1 MRAMLG
7 QAGGFV
13 NSHRTLSPPRGV
25 SIVSVADPV
34 RGAAAAASPGVE
46 VGALSRAAARR
57 RLIVLLLVG
66 AVLYAVPVW
75 WGLPSEEGWAVDEI
89 VPAEVVEAQRWPDKY
104 PPFHRHLLSVLD
116 RGVAALGALSGATAA
131 SIHQRQFVVHR
142 LTSVCLALL
151 TLWIVYRVAREVGD
165 RATALWA
172 AALVAPTLPLVYY
185 AKTANLD
192 VPYLAWFALSALC
205 LVRALDTGRWR
216 AYVGLG
222 AAAALAVSTKDQAYG
237 LYVVVPAVLL
247 WDLARRRRAA
257 GRPAWSA
264 LLDRRLWLA
273 GAAATACLGLV
284 WALAPEGE
292 LARHLGALTSDRAVG
307 RYRIYPFTLR
317 GQWEQAAQSARYV
330 WLAAG
335 PTTSLAALAGVGIA
349 LGRPRRHRLP
359 LALLAAAASYY
370 LFFMVPIG
378 YNYVRFL
385 LPVLLVTGLFAALGL
400 RRVLA
405 WPALGRWGRLA
416 LAVPILGWPLSR
428 AVLLDLHMAGD
439 ARYGAEEWL
448 RSTGHEA
455 RAVGFGDERH
465 LPRRIE
471 TIDWRRL
478 EDEPCRLLGATGA
491 AVLVVNPDEVRGD
504 RERASLGWL
513 AGGLSGY
520 RPADR
525 FANRFPADLFHR
537 PGVQWNLNKIA
548 REIVVLRS
556 SGEECFDAAGVWRR
570 LRRRRQGEALPNR
583 TGLAAAIVAG
593 VVESRPLGG
602 RRASVAGLAPD
613 GWTRGSRPAA
623 VVVRGRAS
631 RAARPRFDVVSPAMP
646 VGGTA
651 TFFVEDGGSVTA
663 VPLHGPR
670 TTIQLPAVAPGV
682 TALFVVWT
690 DRAWTPEGSR
700 RVLGVRLLPSSR

>member
-1 MRAMLG
+1 M
-7 QAGGFV
+7 
-13 NSHRTLSPPRGV
+13 
-25 SIVSVADPV
+25 ADVV
-34 RGAAAAASPGVE
+34 RGGAANASSVVEAA
-46 VGALSRAAARR
+46 ALSRSAARR
-57 RLIVLLLVG
+57 RLILLLLAG

-75 WGLPSEEGWAVDEI
+75 WGLPSREGWAVDEI
-89 VPAEVVEAQRWPDKY
+89 VPVEVVEAQDWPDKY

-116 RGVAALGALSGATAA
+116 RGVAALGGLSGATTE
-131 SIHQRQFVVHR
+131 SIYRHQFVVHR
-142 LTSVCLALL
+142 LTSVCLALV
-151 TLWIVYRVAREVGD
+151 TLWIVYRVARETGD
-165 RATALWA
+165 RTSALWA
-172 AALVAPTLPLVYY
+172 VALVAPTLPLVYY

-192 VPYLAWFALSALC
+192 VPYLVWFALSAFFL
-205 LVRALDTGRWR
+205 LRALETGRWP

-222 AAAALAVSTKDQAYG
+222 ASAALAVSTKDQAYG
-237 LYVVVPAVLL
+237 LYVVVPIVLV
-247 WDLARRRRAA
+247 WDLARRRRTA

-273 GAAATACLGLV
+273 AAAAAACLGLV
-284 WALAPEGE
+284 WAFALEGE
-292 LARHLGALTSDRAVG
+292 LARHLRALTSERAVG
-307 RYRIYPFTLR
+307 RYRIYPGTLR
-317 GQWEQAAQSARYV
+317 GQWEQAVQSARYL

-335 PTTSLAALAGVGIA
+335 PTTTLAALAGMGIA
-349 LGRPRRHRLP
+349 LGRPRRHRQA

-370 LFFMVPIG
+370 LFFMVAIG
-378 YNYVRFL
+378 YNYVRFF
-385 LPVLLVTGLFAALGL
+385 LPVLLVLGLFAALGL
-400 RRVLA
+400 RGVLA

-416 LAVPILGWPLSR
+416 LVLPVLGWPLSR
-428 AVLLDLHMAGD
+428 AVMLDLHMAGD
-439 ARYGAEEWL
+439 ARYGAEAWL
-448 RSTGHEA
+448 RTAAHEA
-455 RAVGFGDERH
+455 RAVGIGDELH

-471 TIDWRRL
+471 TMEWRRL
-478 EDEPCRLLGATGA
+478 EHEPCRRLGATGA
-491 AVLVVNPDEVRGD
+491 AALVVNPDEVRGD
-504 RERASLGWL
+504 RERESLGWL

-525 FANRFPADLFHR
+525 FANRFPADLFHG

-583 TGLAAAIVAG
+583 AGLAAAIVAG
-593 VVESRPLGG
+593 VVESRPLAG

-631 RAARPRFDVVSPAMP
+631 RAARPRFDVVSPEMP

>member
-1 MRAMLG
+1 MAD
-7 QAGGFV
+7 V
-13 NSHRTLSPPRGV
+13 VRG
-25 SIVSVADPV
+25 
-34 RGAAAAASPGVE
+34 GAAAASSVVE
-46 VGALSRAAARR
+46 AGALSRSAARR
-57 RLIVLLLVG
+57 RLILLLLAG

-75 WGLPSEEGWAVDEI
+75 WGLPSPEGWAVDEI

-116 RGVAALGALSGATAA
+116 RGVAALGGLSGATAE
-131 SIHQRQFVVHR
+131 SIDQRQYVVHR

-151 TLWIVYRVAREVGD
+151 TLWIVYRVARTAAD

-172 AALVAPTLPLVYY
+172 TALVAPTLPLVYY

-192 VPYLAWFALSALC
+192 VPYLVWFALSALC
-205 LVRALDTGRWR
+205 FLRALETGSRR

-222 AAAALAVSTKDQAYG
+222 VAAALAVSTKDQACG
-237 LYVVVPAVLL
+237 LYVVVPVVLV

-273 GAAATACLGLV
+273 AAAAAACLGLV
-284 WALAPEGE
+284 WAFALEGE
-292 LARHLGALTSDRAVG
+292 LARHLRAVISDRAVG
-307 RYRIYPFTLR
+307 RYRIYPATLR
-317 GQWEQAAQSARYV
+317 GQWEQAAQSARYL

-335 PTTSLAALAGVGIA
+335 PTTTLAALAGVAIA
-349 LGRPRRHRLP
+349 LRHPRRHRLP
-359 LALLAAAASYY
+359 LALLAPAVSYY

-378 YNYVRFL
+378 YNYVRFF
-385 LPVLLVTGLFAALGL
+385 LPILLVMGLFAALGL
-400 RRVLA
+400 RRALA

-416 LAVPILGWPLSR
+416 LALPVLAWPLGR

-439 ARYGAEEWL
+439 ARYGAEKWL
-448 RSTGHEA
+448 RTTEREG
-455 RAVGFGDERH
+455 RAVGIGDERH

-471 TIDWRRL
+471 TMDWRRL
-478 EDEPCRLLGATGA
+478 EDEPCRRLSAAGA
-491 AVLVVNPDEVRGD
+491 AVLVVNPDDVRGE
-504 RERASLGWL
+504 REREALGWL

-525 FANRFPADLFHR
+525 IANRVPAGLFHR
-537 PGVQWNLNKIA
+537 PGVRWNLNKIA

-556 SGEECFDAAGVWRR
+556 SGEECFDAASVWRR
-570 LRRRRQGEALPNR
+570 LRRLRQGGALPNR
-583 TGLAAAIVAG
+583 AGLAAAIVAG
-593 VVESRPLGG
+593 VVDSRPLGG
-602 RRASVAGLAPD
+602 RRTSVAGLAPD
-613 GWTRGSRPAA
+613 GWTRGPRPAA

-631 RAARPRFDVVSPAMP
+631 RAGHPLFDVVAPETL

-651 TFFVEDGGSVTA
+651 TFFVEDGRSVTE
-663 VPLHGPR
+663 VPLDAPR
-670 TTIQLPAVAPGV
+670 TAVRLPAVAPGA

-690 DRAWTPEGSR
+690 DAAWTPEGSR
-700 RVLGVRLLPSSR
+700 RVLGVRLLPSPR